1 MALSTSEA
9 MMICE
14 PKRGFREVEVTE
26 RRTKSEFAQGMKHI
40 VELYPAAQVIRVV
53 MDNLP

>member
-1 MALSTSEA
+1 

-14 PKRGFREVEVTE
+14 PKRGFREVDVTE

-53 MDNLP
+53 MDNLPSNRIPL